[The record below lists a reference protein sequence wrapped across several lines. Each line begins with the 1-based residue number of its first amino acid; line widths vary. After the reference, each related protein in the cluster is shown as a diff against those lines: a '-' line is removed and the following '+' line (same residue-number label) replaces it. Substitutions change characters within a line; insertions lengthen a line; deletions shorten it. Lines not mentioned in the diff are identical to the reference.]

1 MQRILDRAL
10 PVVFAVG
17 LICVVLAN
25 PDPLAR
31 DTLCNLINLC
41 VRSLHAEF
49 WNNLLYEI
57 GLGAAISI
65 AFYWLLVKIPEHA
78 KRARLR
84 KHLLA
89 SYRSFRK
96 DATFQFLS
104 ASGEQSIRL
113 DRLSELET
121 QSAFREYF
129 QTPSVKLHGD
139 RWHDVA
145 NGLEEHHRRELF
157 LITSMLRDDV
167 VYVLNNTEIDDQQ
180 SFDFLH
186 RLTKAIASHDPRN
199 ADYDEDKALLRFF
212 WTLMAGWHPVKG
224 YEEEDPIERLMRRI

>member
-10 PVVFAVG
+10 PLLFVAG
-17 LICVVLAN
+17 LACVILAN

-31 DTLCNLINLC
+31 NTLCNVTHLC
-41 VRSLHAEF
+41 LQSPNAAF

-65 AFYWLLVKIPEHA
+65 AFYWLLVKIPEHS

-104 ASGEQSIRL
+104 ASGEHSIHL
-113 DRLSELET
+113 DRLSELAT
-121 QSAFREYF
+121 QSAFREHF
-129 QTPSVKLHGD
+129 KTPSVKLHGD
-139 RWHDVA
+139 RWHEVA
-145 NGLEEHHRRELF
+145 NGLDEYHRRQLF
-157 LITSMLRDDV
+157 MIMTMLRDDV
-167 VYVLNNTEIDDQQ
+167 MYVLNNTEIDDQQ

-186 RLTKAIASHDPRN
+186 RLTKAIASHDPRTD
-199 ADYDEDKALLRFF
+199 DYDEDKMLLRFF
-212 WTLMAGWHPVKG
+212 WTLMAGWNPVTG
-224 YEEEDPIERLMRRI
+224 YEEEDPIERLMQRI